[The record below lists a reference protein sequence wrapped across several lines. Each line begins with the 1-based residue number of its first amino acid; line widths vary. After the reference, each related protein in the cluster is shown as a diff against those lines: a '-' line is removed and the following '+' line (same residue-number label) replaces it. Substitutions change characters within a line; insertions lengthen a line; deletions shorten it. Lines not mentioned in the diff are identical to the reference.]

1 MGSSY
6 FSLLIAAFF
15 LASVAITG
23 TSAFALQNRQRTGI
37 AIVSPLWMVVG
48 ADDDVDDEP
57 ALPGQMKI
65 SEIKSELDLR
75 KISHTDCFDRE
86 SLELRLIDA
95 RSSGKADP
103 SMIDEFNKRNLEA
116 SAKGDSFEVSD
127 EMIENTVGGDGTLPG
142 GMPPEMLKAMMG
154 NEELVAMLR
163 SPKMQEIM
171 KLVMSG
177 GQEDLEQ
184 AMKDDAETRECVQKL
199 NEIMGKMNQS

>member
-1 MGSSY
+1 M
-6 FSLLIAAFF
+6 LIAAFF
-15 LASVAITG
+15 LASVGITG
-23 TSAFALQNRQRTGI
+23 TSAFALQNNSQRTGI
-37 AIVSPLWMVVG
+37 AVVSPLCMVVE
-48 ADDDVDDEP
+48 ADDDVDDDP
-57 ALPGQMKI
+57 PLPGQMKI

-154 NEELVAMLR
+154 NEELVVMLR

-184 AMKDDAETRECVQKL
+184 AMKDDVETRECVQKL
-199 NEIMGKMNQS
+199 NEIMGEMNQS

>member
-184 AMKDDAETRECVQKL
+184 AMKDDVETRECVQKL